1 MKRLM
6 RTAAGLVFEV
16 AGLAT
21 AWAGEAMTNAWA
33 NNGWGRNSGTAG
45 ALANY
50 DGGDGIGIARTRTQT
65 GMVNL
70 ARGVSVGLDRDGLDF
85 SFSSAIAPILGPAYA
100 GTFNLSI
107 GFNGSVAGSYG
118 GVLSAGGNARSVE
131 AGGTTLS
138 GRGGTTAQAHAT
150 GNAQPSGVVKARTGS
165 YSQNARR
172 DLPVRV
178 AYDHRSGRR

>member
-6 RTAAGLVFEV
+6 RYAAGLVFEV
-16 AGLAT
+16 AGMAT
-21 AWAGEAMTNAWA
+21 AWAGESTTNAWA

-50 DGGDGIGIARTRTQT
+50 DGGDGIGIARTGTRT

-70 ARGVSVGLDRDGLDF
+70 ARGVAVGFDRDGLDF
-85 SFSSAIAPILGPAYA
+85 SFSSAIAPRFGPAYA

-118 GVLSAGGNARSVE
+118 GALSAGGNARSVE

-138 GRGGTTAQAHAT
+138 GRGGATAQAHAT
-150 GNAQPSGVVKARTGS
+150 GSALPWGVVKAQTDS
-165 YSQNARR
+165 YSQKAYWNRPARA
-172 DLPVRV
+172 
-178 AYDHRSGRR
+178 AYAPRQWWR